1 MTRRDFFL
9 RAIAIAAAA
18 LMYSV
23 ERSGEIL
30 PVPVFAG
37 WTHGSARRD
46 PAQTRV
52 PWEKGR
58 YLADLMLHC
67 PQFPLA

>member
-9 RAIAIAAAA
+9 RAIAIAAAMGCRA
-18 LMYSV
+18 ILST
-23 ERSGEIL
+23 RAFGE
-30 PVPVFAG
+30 A
-37 WTHGSARRD
+37 THRPARRD
-46 PAQTRV
+46 PALPRV

-67 PQFPLA
+67 PRFPLA